1 MKQILLLLVTALM
14 LFSGC
19 KKIAKETG
27 DDVVRTVEKT
37 ALDKIRKISEKELGK
52 TLVKAMTV
60 LPKESQE
67 YLIKILSENPKLLIF
82 FKENPRFVSTW
93 EYLRKYL
100 PEDCIN
106 PEFLKMFIRAND
118 YASYGGNKLE
128 NFVYRRLKDG
138 SIEVLSKNTQTR
150 LATIKPGKIIEVVGD
165 DVNNWFLQLK
175 PFPDVK
181 YIINGAEY
189 VTDDMGRIVSTKTK
203 LSPSNLKTTR
213 HRDSGVQKQMSTL
226 KGSKDGDH
234 AGHLIGD
241 QFGGSSNMVNLVP
254 MNGKV
259 NTVTFKQL
267 ENQWKKAIENGKDV
281 KLDIKLKYPNKPKG
295 CERPDWIEVRYE
307 IDGKL
312 ETELIKNV
320 A

>member
-1 MKQILLLLVTALM
+1 MKQILFLLIAVLVM
-14 LFSGC
+14 SSGC
-19 KKIAKETG
+19 KKIVQKTES
-27 DDVVRTVEKT
+27 DIVRTVEKT
-37 ALDKIRKISEKELGK
+37 ALDKIRKVSEKELGK
-52 TLVKAMTV
+52 TLIKAITV

-67 YLIKILSENPKLLIF
+67 YLIKILSENPKLLVF
-82 FKENPRFVSTW
+82 FKDNPRFVSSW

-150 LATIKPGKIIEVVGD
+150 LATIKPGKIIEVVGE

-189 VTDDMGRIVSTKTK
+189 VTDDMGRIISSKTK

-213 HRDSGVQKQMSTL
+213 HRDSNVQKQMSNL

-241 QFGGSSNMVNLVP
+241 QFGGSSNMINLVP
-254 MNGKV
+254 MNGNV
-259 NTVTFKQL
+259 NTGTFKQL

-295 CERPDWIEVRYE
+295 CERPDWIEVKFE

-312 ETELIKNV
+312 ETKLIKN
-320 A
+320 AA